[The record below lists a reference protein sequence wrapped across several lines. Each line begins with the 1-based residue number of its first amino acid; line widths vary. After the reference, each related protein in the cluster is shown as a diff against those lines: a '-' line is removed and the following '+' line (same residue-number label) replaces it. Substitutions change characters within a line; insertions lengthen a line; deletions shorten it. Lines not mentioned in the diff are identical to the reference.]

1 MIMKLQEIEKKENP
15 MLDSTSFKFNL
26 SFEGSTPSRKDLT
39 AAIAK
44 QVSAKPDQVS
54 IEKVYSVFGQTSG
67 YVMAKVYANQ
77 ESKKLAEQDY
87 LADRIAKVEKAQADK
102 AEEKPAEKPAGGDSP
117 KDDSPKKETPKEEG
131 SKDEKPAET
140 PKKDAPAEAPAE
152 EKPKEDAPEKKD

>member
-102 AEEKPAEKPAGGDSP
+102 AEEKPSEKPAGGDSP
-117 KDDSPKKETPKEEG
+117 KDDSPAEKKEEKAAE
-131 SKDEKPAET
+131 EKPAEA
-140 PKKDAPAEAPAE
+140 PKEAAPAE

>member
-102 AEEKPAEKPAGGDSP
+102 AEEKPSEKPAGGDSP
-117 KDDSPKKETPKEEG
+117 KDDSPAEKKEEKAAE
-131 SKDEKPAET
+131 EKPAEAL
-140 PKKDAPAEAPAE
+140 KEAAPAE